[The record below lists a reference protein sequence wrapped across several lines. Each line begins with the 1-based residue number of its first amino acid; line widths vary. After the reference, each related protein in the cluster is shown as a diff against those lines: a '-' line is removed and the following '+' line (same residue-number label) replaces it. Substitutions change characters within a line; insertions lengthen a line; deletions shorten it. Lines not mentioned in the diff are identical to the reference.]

1 MVLLLVLVVDN
12 GFVVLAL
19 VVDNGIVI
27 GIIG

>member
-27 GIIG
+27 GISG

>member
-19 VVDNGIVI
+19 VVDNGIAI
-27 GIIG
+27 GIGG